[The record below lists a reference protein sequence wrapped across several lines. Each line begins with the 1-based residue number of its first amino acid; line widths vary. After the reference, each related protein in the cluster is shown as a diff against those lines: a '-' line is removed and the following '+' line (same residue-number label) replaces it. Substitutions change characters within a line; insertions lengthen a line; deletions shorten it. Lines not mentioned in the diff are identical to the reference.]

1 VRLRVTDDD
10 DQSDTTTVTVTVGAP
25 PTLRIL
31 GPTKKRHWVV
41 NDFIRFSGSGKDF
54 NGNDLPPSGLSWKLD
69 LRHCSDATTCH
80 THPLE
85 TFPGVASGSF
95 RTPDHEYPSY
105 LNLTLTATDSS
116 GLSSSRTLRLD
127 PVTVVLSFRSSP
139 SGLRLS
145 VGSGEAA
152 TPFSRR
158 VIVGSSN
165 SVTAITPQTQTG
177 TLWRFASWADG
188 GSAGRDIIA
197 PATATTYT
205 ARFADTVLLGDP
217 LSRSSTVSGPAGVAR
232 AYRTAPAQ
240 VSGSLGALNV
250 AVRST
255 STAAAIVAGLYADA
269 GGKPGALLASG
280 RLNTPSA
287 GHWNRIPMTSGGA
300 SIVAGTRYWIAL
312 LAPSGTLQVPATSSG
327 GLVSQH
333 AATGL
338 GALPGSWS
346 STGESAGGTLSATG
360 ILGP

>member
-1 VRLRVTDDD
+1 MPCRRP
-10 DQSDTTTVTVTVGAP
+10 A
-25 PTLRIL
+25 
-31 GPTKKRHWVV
+31 
-41 NDFIRFSGSGKDF
+41 
-54 NGNDLPPSGLSWKLD
+54 LSWKLD

-80 THPLE
+80 THPLQ
-85 TFPGVASGSF
+85 TFPGVDTGSF

-105 LNLTLTATDSS
+105 LNLTLTVTDSA

-127 PVTVVLSFRSSP
+127 PVTTVLSFRSSP

-145 VGSGEAA
+145 VGSNEAT
-152 TPFSRR
+152 TPFARR
-158 VIVGSSN
+158 VITGSSN
-165 SVTAITPQTQTG
+165 SVTAITPQTKTG

-188 GSAGRDIIA
+188 GSAARAIIA

-205 ARFADTVLLGDP
+205 ASFADTVLLGDP
-217 LSRSSTVSGPAGVAR
+217 ALRSATVSGPAGVAR

-250 AVRST
+250 LVRSG
-255 STAAAIVAGLYADA
+255 STADAIVAGLYADA
-269 GGKPGALLASG
+269 GGRPGALLASG
-280 RLNTPSA
+280 RLNTPSP
-287 GHWNRIPMTSGGA
+287 GHWNRIPITSGGTN
-300 SIVAGTRYWIAL
+300 VAAGQRYWIAL
-312 LAPSGTLQVPATSSG
+312 LSPAGTLQVSATASG

-360 ILGP
+360 VLGP